1 MKTNKEWSSPP
12 AHVKKLL
19 PNLTRL
25 KIIDNILYNEIG
37 EKLQLV
43 LPLKL
48 QRVTYDELHS
58 KMRHLGT
65 ESVYHLAKEK
75 VFWSRMEEDVVD
87 FVTRICNSIKEKLP
101 QIKPVAPLRNMITT
115 QTMEI
120 PSI

>member
-1 MKTNKEWSSPP
+1 
-12 AHVKKLL
+12 
-19 PNLTRL
+19 
-25 KIIDNILYNEIG
+25 
-37 EKLQLV
+37 
-43 LPLKL
+43 
-48 QRVTYDELHS
+48 
-58 KMRHLGT
+58 MRHLGT
-65 ESVYHLAKEK
+65 ENVYHLAKEK